1 MSRVFSAVKLDFY
14 SAKTNL
20 RIGVIM
26 FAVSILLGVLTKR
39 PVLIIIY
46 NMMFATFL
54 SGMIFSVDDKNNLH
68 KLYGILPLKKTEW
81 VTARYLYAAAIGFI
95 NLALVAAAVLI
106 ISNMLDTPFDSLTL
120 FAFLGASL
128 IYYCF
133 SVGVIYPVYI
143 RLSFSKAYIFTM
155 LPIALI
161 GVGVMLIA
169 RRTELSGSIN
179 GLMGF
184 FSSNQSLILIFAL
197 CVGII
202 FLGISVLAACAMYR
216 KKEL

>member
-1 MSRVFSAVKLDFY
+1 MGRVFNAVKLDFY

-20 RIGVIM
+20 HIGVIM
-26 FAVSILLGVLTKR
+26 FAVSILLGVVTKR

-54 SGMIFSVDDKNNLH
+54 SGMIFSVDDKNNIH
-68 KLYGILPLKKTEW
+68 KLYGILPLKRSEW

-95 NLALVAAAVLI
+95 NLALVAAAVLV
-106 ISNMLDTPFDSLTL
+106 ISNVLDAPIDNLTC
-120 FAFLGASL
+120 FTFLGASL

-161 GVGVMLIA
+161 GVGVMFIA
-169 RRTELSGSIN
+169 RRTELTGSIN
-179 GLMGF
+179 GLMGY
-184 FSSNQSLILIFAL
+184 FSSNQSLILVFAL

-202 FLGISVLAACAMYR
+202 CLTVSAVAACTMYK

>member
-1 MSRVFSAVKLDFY
+1 MSRVFNAVKLDFY

-54 SGMIFSVDDKNNLH
+54 SGMIFSVDDKNNIH
-68 KLYGILPLKKTEW
+68 KLYGILPLKRYEW

-106 ISNMLDTPFDSLTL
+106 VSNVLDAPFDRLTC
-120 FAFLGASL
+120 FTFLGAAL

-161 GVGVMLIA
+161 GVGVMFAA

-197 CVGII
+197 CVGVVC
-202 FLGISVLAACAMYR
+202 LTVSVLIACTIYR
-216 KKEL
+216 EKEL